1 MKAETKKKL
10 FEILEKVDGSAELL
24 ELVKADLKVD
34 DDTEAK
40 ARKLEKTVES
50 FAGIDIA
57 EMKALKGF
65 ADQHGGVDGIT
76 KLAVKATEGESEKLK
91 VSELQKK
98 FDADLATHKADAE
111 RVQSES
117 KRYAME
123 LKLQP
128 FFIENFQNGDRLMK
142 NAIADGLIIES
153 ETGLCYKT
161 GDTMK
166 SLDKGGWEDLKQH
179 DSVKW
184 ALKTPAGGGIGGGTN
199 GGNTGGAG
207 KAANPFD

>member
-50 FAGIDIA
+50 FAGIDISQA
-57 EMKALKGF
+57 KAVMEYVDK
-65 ADQHGGVDGIT
+65 HGGIEGIT
-76 KLAVKATEGESEKLK
+76 KLAVKATEGEAEKSR
-91 VSELQKK
+91 VAEMQKQY
-98 FDADLATHKADAE
+98 DLSLAEHKANADKMQAYAKTVEMKNQLIPFFSENFLMGSDILDMALSKGIIAE
-111 RVQSES
+111 GEKGLVFKSGDIVKSLADGGYE
-117 KRYAME
+117 E
-123 LKLQP
+123 LKREFSQ
-128 FFIENFQNGDRLMK
+128 
-142 NAIADGLIIES
+142 
-153 ETGLCYKT
+153 
-161 GDTMK
+161 
-166 SLDKGGWEDLKQH
+166 
-179 DSVKW
+179 V
-184 ALKTPAGGGIGGGTN
+184 LKTPAGGGIGGGTN